1 MSELI
6 ASDFLWLTT
15 FKFSDTGKKEIW
27 NDSIESIVDE
37 ITWMIQNKIEE
48 KEMKKEM
55 KKKREKIQPKM
66 SSSTNESNWGNY
78 KRDFQMVII
87 ILCYNS
93 TTQGIQTQAIIT
105 LFDSQFTS
113 NLDPS
118 TQQASINFNIQIAKP
133 KLKPR
138 LDVMWWC
145 DVMWCDAVYRLTHH
159 MIAWSH
165 WHFCKIFN

>member
-1 MSELI
+1 MKWFNRI
-6 ASDFLWLTT
+6 NCRWNNTN
-15 FKFSDTGKKEIW
+15 DTKQNRRKRDGKE
-27 NDSIESIVDE
+27 
-37 ITWMIQNKIEE
+37 
-48 KEMKKEM
+48 EM
-55 KKKREKIQPKM
+55 KKKREKKIQPKM

-113 NLDPS
+113 NLDPW
-118 TQQASINFNIQIAKP
+118 TQQASINFSIQIVKP

-138 LDVMWWC
+138 LDVMWCGVQTYTKHHHIITSSHHHIITLALLQNFQLNDCFTKGQTYCC
-145 DVMWCDAVYRLTHH
+145 DLSW
-159 MIAWSH
+159 
-165 WHFCKIFN
+165 

>member
-1 MSELI
+1 
-6 ASDFLWLTT
+6 
-15 FKFSDTGKKEIW
+15 
-27 NDSIESIVDE
+27 
-37 ITWMIQNKIEE
+37 
-48 KEMKKEM
+48 
-55 KKKREKIQPKM
+55 
-66 SSSTNESNWGNY
+66 
-78 KRDFQMVII
+78 MVII

-138 LDVMWWC
+138 LDVM
-145 DVMWCDAVYRLTHH
+145 
-159 MIAWSH
+159 
-165 WHFCKIFN
+165 